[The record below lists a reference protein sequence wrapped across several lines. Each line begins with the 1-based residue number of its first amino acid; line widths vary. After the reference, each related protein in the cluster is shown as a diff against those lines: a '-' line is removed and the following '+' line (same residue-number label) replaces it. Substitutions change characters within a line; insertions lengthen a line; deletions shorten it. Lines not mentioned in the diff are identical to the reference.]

1 MANLSTT
8 KNFTHKAKDYT
19 SFYNESGE
27 PRVMVEGVM
36 QLADLNGNTIDNLG
50 TTTMDPSFYIGKSS
64 TMIGGDFEVAYTAP
78 TQLTL
83 SSYPGS
89 ITEFTSSDI
98 ELVRHF
104 NTAGDLVAT
113 YTRDDARMT
122 IAANVLTVTGA
133 TFGATDTFIVA
144 TNVTATGGYDSTLD
158 LIKIQEQYPLSEQ
171 YLEASIADTTNVAD
185 ATYYPSATGMA
196 FGAYKNL
203 SITGKLIDGAAET
216 TTLTVEATND
226 SDTTTGDWIQIYGY
240 DSKNN
245 SIVNSI
251 SATNQ
256 TTTYALDFDNFN
268 YANVRFKIAATA
280 ATNTVIIKLRRA
292 Y

>member
-1 MANLSTT
+1 MASLSTT
-8 KNFTHKAKDYT
+8 KTFTHKAKDYT
-19 SFYNESGE
+19 SFYNQDGE
-27 PRVMVEGVM
+27 PRVNIEGVVEI
-36 QLADLNGNTIDNLG
+36 AGVSDIDINSSNIDG
-50 TTTMDPSFYIGKSS
+50 SFYIGKSS
-64 TMIGGDFEVAYTAP
+64 TMIGGDFDVAYTAA
-78 TQLTL
+78 TQLTF
-83 SSYPGS
+83 SNYPAA
-89 ITEFTSSDI
+89 ITGFTSGDI
-98 ELVRHF
+98 ETVKHF
-104 NTAGDLVAT
+104 NSSGDVVAT
-113 YTRDDARMT
+113 YHRDDARMT
-122 IAANVLTVTGA
+122 VAANVLTVTGA
-133 TFGATDTFIVA
+133 SFGATDTFIVT

-158 LIKIQEQYPLSEQ
+158 LIKIQEQYPLNEQ
-171 YLEASIADTTNVAD
+171 YSETSIADTTNVAD